1 MSHRKLAAIM
11 FTDIVGYTSMMA
23 KDEKSALDNLKRNR
37 RLQWRLVKRY
47 NGRWLKEMGD
57 GILASF
63 NSSVDAV
70 MCAISIQKASIEL
83 DIPLRI
89 GILY

>member
-1 MSHRKLAAIM
+1 
-11 FTDIVGYTSMMA
+11 
-23 KDEKSALDNLKRNR
+23 
-37 RLQWRLVKRY
+37 LVKRY